1 MFIKLRQKKIGHV
14 ILDDIS
20 SFRVRSNEDLIFA
33 QTLIKKFRIYK
44 MFNHEFLGAKQDI
57 TKIKYYSCFNKKTAR
72 RIDWI
77 LPVLDKLKENFNI
90 IAIFEKQIA
99 LNLLKQNKILYN
111 LFQKI
116 VFSYIQNSITKSIFY
131 RVAKKISILF
141 KLKSLSNFFQNK
153 IYENYYDI
161 YDLNNEIK
169 KKILI
174 LILQN

>member
-1 MFIKLRQKKIGHV
+1 
-14 ILDDIS
+14 
-20 SFRVRSNEDLIFA
+20 
-33 QTLIKKFRIYK
+33 
-44 MFNHEFLGAKQDI
+44 MFNHRIFKGKARYDRNKNTILILIRKQPGEL
-57 TKIKYYSCFNKKTAR
+57 
-72 RIDWI
+72 DWI

-161 YDLNNEIK
+161 SDLNNEIK
-169 KKILI
+169 KNFLI